1 MRHTLVNRVLLPPPL
16 STTAVSRFH
25 AKIHMEAAGGSQY
38 RVRVVDRGSCNGTF
52 INEEPVLES
61 GPGVVLANND
71 ILRFGDAKL
80 VSYLH
85 IDPRP
90 HMPTHAKND
99 ARNAQHCPCIHVY
112 YGHEQ

>member
-1 MRHTLVNRVLLPPPL
+1 
-16 STTAVSRFH
+16 
-25 AKIHMEAAGGSQY
+25 MEAAGGSQY

-52 INEEPVLES
+52 VNEEPVLES

-85 IDPRP
+85 TATYAHTCP
-90 HMPTHAKND
+90 HTPKTTLAM
-99 ARNAQHCPCIHVY
+99 RSCLYIHKL
-112 YGHEQ
+112 YGHERRKLKNY